1 LPESWGPELWHP
13 KAQAA
18 APRAPRRNC
27 AGYVC
32 ATAGRAGLQQ
42 CPCTLTM
49 TSPWPGPPRG
59 AALGSRHFKLQSGR
73 DSGVCTPR
81 ARSDLAERNLNE
93 VLTQY
98 PPYAHEQS
106 PS

>member
-1 LPESWGPELWHP
+1 MPESLGPELWHP

-18 APRAPRRNC
+18 APRRNC
-27 AGYVC
+27 AGHAS

-42 CPCTLTM
+42 CLCALTM
-49 TSPWPGPPRG
+49 ASPWPGPPK
-59 AALGSRHFKLQSGR
+59 ALGSRHFKLQSGR